1 MQARNVKISLFK
13 RICETISAEKCI
25 VIAMGRKKIEVSDF
39 DKEISRAIRSG
50 MGVRRLSG
58 RALSRQIGRSET
70 YIRSRIKD
78 EAEWTLSDIELI
90 CQSWSI
96 TPDQLLNQ

>member
-1 MQARNVKISLFK
+1 MQAGNVKICLFQRK
-13 RICETISAEKCI
+13 CAKIGAVKCI
-25 VIAMGRKKIEVSDF
+25 VIDMGRKKIEVSDF
-39 DKEISRAIRSG
+39 DKEICLGSRSC
-50 MGVRRLSG
+50 MVVRIIFG

-90 CQSWSI
+90 CQAWSI